1 MVGRSTYG
9 GICDYYRQLSYG
21 DLDYWDLVIQTLAII
36 IASVII
42 SFIIGIPTGIPMARS
57 DRIKSIIKPQLDVM
71 QTMPRFVYL
80 VPAMIYFNLR
90 KVPATFAIILYAVSP
105 IIRLINSGIRQ
116 VSKSAI
122 EAAQIFG
129 SSARQTLIEV
139 QLPLDI
145 PSIMVG
151 INQTTMMAL
160 TMVVITSILGA
171 GGLGLEVLKSL
182 QNLDIGRGFQ
192 AGLTIVL
199 LAILIDR
206 ITSAIA
212 ARQQQD
218 IKA

>member
-1 MVGRSTYG
+1 
-9 GICDYYRQLSYG
+9 
-21 DLDYWDLVIQTLAII
+21 
-36 IASVII
+36 
-42 SFIIGIPTGIPMARS
+42 MARS